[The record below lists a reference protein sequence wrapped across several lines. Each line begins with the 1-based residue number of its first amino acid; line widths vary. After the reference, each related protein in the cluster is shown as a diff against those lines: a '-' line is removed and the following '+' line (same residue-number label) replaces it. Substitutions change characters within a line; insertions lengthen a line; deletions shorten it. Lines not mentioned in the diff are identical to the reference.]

1 MIAHA
6 PKDMPDH
13 LARRPSLA
21 PRLMTAEQLVRY
33 RNEIVYDHAQ
43 RSGLNHRFVVHIG
56 VWHDSVAAETWPFLG
71 PVLLLGL
78 LVVAGAAWVFI
89 VLLRDSHRSLLELVE
104 QSERIG
110 RGDFSASV
118 GTKRVDELGDLA
130 RSMERMRSSLRA
142 VIARI
147 GTAPSVTEQNRQR
160 QSL

>member
-1 MIAHA
+1 M
-6 PKDMPDH
+6 
-13 LARRPSLA
+13 
-21 PRLMTAEQLVRY
+21 RY
-33 RNEIVYDHAQ
+33 RGEIVYDYAQ
-43 RSGLNHRFVVHIG
+43 RSGLNNRFVVHLGI
-56 VWHDSVAAETWPFLG
+56 WHDSVAAETWAVLG

-142 VIARI
+142 VLARI
-147 GTAPSVTEQNRQR
+147 GTAPAVTEQNNRQR

>member
-1 MIAHA
+1 MITLSAA
-6 PKDMPDH
+6 
-13 LARRPSLA
+13 A
-21 PRLMTAEQLVRY
+21 
-33 RNEIVYDHAQ
+33 
-43 RSGLNHRFVVHIG
+43 LNNRFVVHIG

-142 VIARI
+142 VLARI
-147 GTAPSVTEQNRQR
+147 GTAPAVTEQNNRQR